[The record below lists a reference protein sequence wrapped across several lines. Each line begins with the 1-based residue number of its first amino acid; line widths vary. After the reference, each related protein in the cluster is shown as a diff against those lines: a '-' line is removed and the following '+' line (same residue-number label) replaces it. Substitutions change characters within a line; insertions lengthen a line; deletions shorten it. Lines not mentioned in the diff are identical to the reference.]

1 MSHESPHYF
10 VIPVFRD
17 EQGRPAL
24 GSRFDCRSRDN
35 AMGLAQWFVGRFL
48 GAAVQTAGDLQ
59 LVATLGEIPLALRT
73 QLAGD

>member
-1 MSHESPHYF
+1 MTHESPSYF

-17 EQGRPAL
+17 EQGCPAL

-35 AMGLAQWFVGRFL
+35 AMGLAHWFVGRFL
-48 GAAVQTAGDLQ
+48 GAAVQTASDLK
-59 LVATLGEIPLALRT
+59 VIATFGEIPLALRT